1 MYLCQR
7 DRCIRQDGVVAI
19 PAGAVAAARK
29 YGSLVDGIAAQY
41 TNPVTGGKLTGT
53 ALLLKLSKGENAFQ
67 MGGAPSSAG
76 ARGATQFT
84 PGSRQVAISKYGV
97 DPWKNYDQ
105 AFHAAALH
113 LLGKINGSTG
123 LHGYN
128 PGMASYPSYILNQR
142 VGSVSGGAPAA
153 SVSSP
158 SQKSVT
164 ATGSATVPSA
174 LPDTGASTGLAD
186 LLTSL
191 SQSQRPP
198 TAGVQLQSPVT
209 SADQRYGAPQVMPSG
224 ITGQQSSGVAEQLSA
239 LAGASGG
246 SVPLPASQTATATA
260 TGTVGGPSASKPT
273 TGAKATLAWARSRIG
288 TSETAGANR
297 GPRIDSWEKA
307 FGMSGQPW
315 CAIFTSLA
323 VTKGGAPAIAR
334 TASVG
339 AVRGQAMTGQ
349 GGYQKG
355 FVDPARA
362 HAGDLI
368 LFGNDH
374 IGLVES
380 VSAKGITMI
389 AGNDSNRVQRRVV
402 APGSGDIV
410 RPRYK

>member
-1 MYLCQR
+1 MTAPCFK
-7 DRCIRQDGVVAI
+7 IGSVAI

-41 TNPVTGGKLTGT
+41 TNPITGGKLTGT

-67 MGGAPSSAG
+67 MGGSPSSAG

-142 VGSVSGGAPAA
+142 VGPVSGGTTGTSAA
-153 SVSSP
+153 SVSAP

-164 ATGSATVPSA
+164 ATGSATVSSA

-186 LLTSL
+186 LLASL
-191 SQSQRPP
+191 SQSQRQP
-198 TAGVQLQSPVT
+198 AGGMQLQSPVT

-224 ITGQQSSGVAEQLSA
+224 ITGQSSSGVAEQLSA

-246 SVPLPASQTATATA
+246 VVPPVASQTATATA
-260 TGTVGGPSASKPT
+260 TGTTTGLSASKPT
-273 TGAKATLAWARSRIG
+273 AGAKATLAWARSRIG